1 MIAIISDLHSNQE
14 ALEAVLEDIRS
25 RNVERVYCLGDVV
38 GYGPNPGECLDLI
51 KQCNV
56 TIMGNHDEA
65 VLFGAKDFNLRAEMA
80 VEWTRKSLE
89 DNPTGS
95 PEVQQRWEFLKQLAE
110 IHEEDSITYVHGS
123 PRKPLR
129 EYVFPR
135 DVHDRRKI
143 SDIFSRIKSIC
154 FVGHTHVPGIFTEDM
169 RYAHPS
175 ELYNIYMLDSRKT
188 LFNVGSVG
196 QPRDGNN
203 QACYVTFDGD
213 SVVFRRVPYDMEKTI
228 QKIYAIPALD
238 DSLGDRLREG
248 R

>member
-1 MIAIISDLHSNQE
+1 LIAIISDIHSNLE
-14 ALEAVLEDIRS
+14 ALEAVLEDIQK
-25 RNVERVYCLGDVV
+25 RNVEQIYCLGDIV
-38 GYGPNPGECLDLI
+38 GYGPNPRECI
-51 KQCNV
+51 EIVKQCGIV
-56 TIMGNHDEA
+56 LMGNHDEA

-80 VEWTRKSLE
+80 IEWTRKELTQ
-89 DNPTGS
+89 NS
-95 PEVQQRWEFLKQLAE
+95 PDKAKAEEQWDYLKKLAE
-110 IHEEDSITYVHGS
+110 IHEEGDSLFAHGS

-129 EYVFPR
+129 EYIFPR
-135 DVHDRRKI
+135 DVNDRRKI
-143 SDIFSRIKSIC
+143 SDIFSRIKSLC

-203 QACYVTFDGD
+203 EACYVTFDGD
-213 SVVFRRVPYDMEKTI
+213 SVVFRRVPYDMEQTI
-228 QKIYAIPALD
+228 QKIYAIPAVD